1 MHSQVKLALGDCSKS
16 LHSFLITA
24 GKLYSIAM
32 NNKKQKN
39 RALFFP
45 NYPTFFFLAMES
57 NIANRQPHIYLFVSK
72 II

>member
-45 NYPTFFFLAMES
+45 NYPTFFF
-57 NIANRQPHIYLFVSK
+57 
-72 II
+72 